1 MVRKRAYEEV
11 LEAAKKAKSIKDE
24 LSIRGEPYTV
34 VKFTAILNNLVEE
47 KHPNVLLKGLEGTE
61 TILRLDPKTGKLFN
75 KLVVEGLEKFPLLT
89 QQRKAVL

>member
-34 VKFTAILNNLVEE
+34 IKFTAIFNNLVEE
-47 KHPNVLLKGLEGTE
+47 KHPNVLLKGLEATV
-61 TILRLDPKTGKLFN
+61 TILRLDHKTGKLFN

-89 QQRKAVL
+89 QQRKTVL